1 MVHIQIIHTDLST
14 LSQIQQKNH
23 ELRFF
28 LRCRNDN
35 VGISVIVA
43 HLTVSSYRSR
53 QFPTVLVPG
62 HVHRNKL
69 ISLLNREE
77 QQEPRKRRQRIF
89 FFFFFIGWKRKVDLT
104 ARERN
109 GGRERR
115 KQERQAAL
123 PNTADGSLERRGERW
138 GIRRGGKPQ
147 TTGSKEEGR
156 LRGADRKKCQRKARS
171 GRDTERRRDFMERRG
186 KTGMGGLWKQ
196 TDRQKREGEKKLILI
211 CRQEQ
216 IHSIL

>member
-1 MVHIQIIHTDLST
+1 MGD
-14 LSQIQQKNH
+14 K
-23 ELRFF
+23 
-28 LRCRNDN
+28 
-35 VGISVIVA
+35 
-43 HLTVSSYRSR
+43 
-53 QFPTVLVPG
+53 
-62 HVHRNKL
+62 
-69 ISLLNREE
+69 
-77 QQEPRKRRQRIF
+77 
-89 FFFFFIGWKRKVDLT
+89 
-104 ARERN
+104 ER
-109 GGRERR
+109 
-115 KQERQAAL
+115 
-123 PNTADGSLERRGERW
+123 
-138 GIRRGGKPQ
+138 GKPQ